1 MNLYDVLQKPKLTE
15 KSVAAQGAHNQY
27 TFIVDRRATKFQI
40 REAVEALFKV
50 NVVSVQTLRAP
61 GKWKRVG
68 KNVGKLA
75 DQKKAVVTLKE
86 GQRLEFVEG
95 V

>member
-1 MNLYDVLQKPKLTE
+1 MNLYDVIRKPRLTE

-27 TFIVDRRATKFQI
+27 TFVVDRRATKYQI
-40 REAVEALFKV
+40 RQAIEQLFKV
-50 NVVSVQTLRAP
+50 NVIALQTSRMP

-75 DQKKAVVTLKE
+75 DQKKAIATLQD
-86 GQRLEFVEG
+86 GQRIEFVEG